1 MKTKYHLSKT
11 SSFECNMPIL
21 KGNTL
26 SFIIQKKEIILSK
39 NQTKLITCL
48 LNEINEKKE
57 IIAFIWS
64 DGSYKSKENN
74 YNQLIHQTRA
84 LLIKKGFSED
94 FIMTIPRYGL
104 CLNKNNLISKTPS
117 KYYATNMLNDHAT
130 CF

>member
-11 SSFECNMPIL
+11 SSFECDTPIL

-26 SFIIQKKEIILSK
+26 TFIIQKKEIILSK

-48 LNEINEKKE
+48 LNEINEKKD
-57 IIAFIWS
+57 IITFIWS
-64 DGSYKSKENN
+64 RNSYKSKENN
-74 YNQLIHQTRA
+74 YNQLIYQTRTLFINA
-84 LLIKKGFSED
+84 GFAED

-104 CLNKNNLISKTPS
+104 CLNKNNLITKTPA
-117 KYYATNMLNDHAT
+117 KYYSTNMLDDHAT